1 MQVSQDHS
9 PRTFDRRRLLLAS
22 AAAGVAFPWR
32 ASAQGTPSASPVAV
46 RPELV
51 IDLSGPPDHLTPA
64 LTYSV
69 RDWSILHSVYDA
81 LLDFGPDGELMP
93 LAAEEFASD
102 DGMTFRIRLREGMTF
117 HDGTP
122 VTTAAISRSI
132 THLQNAESQISGMF
146 TGVKEVREIDA
157 LNAEIVTD
165 APSAWLPAQMAV
177 WCVLLPESATDDS
190 LETAPVGSGPYIFES
205 MEAGSHVTLRR
216 NPDYLAGGPKGS
228 ALAERVVF
236 RFVPEATTRVAD
248 LSTGAAQIVT
258 DVPSDQI
265 AEIEASGNVALSAPI
280 LGTAFVRIATDVAPF
295 DDPRVG
301 QALNH
306 AIDVQA
312 IADALV
318 GEGARRLASVF
329 PDPRGLGFDT
339 SLEPFAYDPDR
350 ARSLLAEAGYAD
362 GFAAE
367 IETVSGSRVD
377 VVEAIV
383 GYLADV
389 GIRLSIVT
397 SDLAAFN
404 QGWPDE
410 SAPPLRYATW
420 RPFYDPQTF
429 LQLVISSEGYLSR
442 YTNPDADALV
452 REGASLPDN
461 EDRQAVYEELGHEL
475 QRFPAAIYLWN
486 LISTYGV
493 ASDLEG
499 WEPRG
504 DEYVLP
510 VSGTR

>member
-1 MQVSQDHS
+1 ML
-9 PRTFDRRRLLLAS
+9 DRRRLLLTS

-32 ASAQGTPSASPVAV
+32 ASAQATPSASPVAA

-81 LLDFGPDGELMP
+81 LLDFGPDGNLMP

-132 THLQNAESQISGMF
+132 AHLQNAESQISGMF
-146 TGVKEVREIDA
+146 SGVTEVREIDE
-157 LNAEIVTD
+157 LNAEIVTE

-205 MEAGSHVTLRR
+205 MEAGSQITLRR
-216 NPDYLAGGPKGS
+216 NPDYLTGGPKGS

-236 RFVPEATTRVAD
+236 RFVPEAATRVAD

-265 AEIEASGNVALSAPI
+265 AEIETSGNVALSAPI

-318 GEGARRLASVF
+318 GEGARRIASVF
-329 PDPRGLGFDT
+329 PDPRGLGFNEA
-339 SLEPFAYDPDR
+339 LQPFAYDPDKAR
-350 ARSLLAEAGYAD
+350 ALLAEAGYAD
-362 GFAAE
+362 GFEAQ
-367 IETVSGSRVD
+367 IETVSGSRID

-383 GYLADV
+383 GYLAEV
-389 GIRLSIVT
+389 GVRLSIVT

-410 SAPPLRYATW
+410 AAPPLRYATW

-429 LQLVISSEGYLSR
+429 LQLVIASEGYLSR

-452 REGASLPDN
+452 QEGATSPDN
-461 EDRQAVYEELGHEL
+461 EDRQAVYETLGEEL